1 MANGN
6 VKVTTDELS
15 SALGQF
21 NTARGNVEAAILRMG
36 DAVATLTASWNGA
49 AADTFDAKFNELK
62 ANLKSCDPAI
72 ADAVAFL
79 QNANEQYET
88 AEREA
93 EQITGTI
100 EVNNPFTA

>member
-6 VKVTTDELS
+6 VKVTTEELS

-21 NTARGNVEAAILRMG
+21 NTARGNVETAILRMG

-49 AADTFDAKFNELK
+49 AADTFDGKFNEMK

-72 ADAVAFL
+72 ADAVSFL
-79 QNANEQYET
+79 QNAVNEYES
-88 AEREA
+88 AEHEA
-93 EQITGTI
+93 EQLAAGMETSD
-100 EVNNPFTA
+100 PFTA